1 MKQNE
6 INKFVPDGRLT
17 GKWNEPRGQRLHKG
31 IDIAP
36 PKPGQTGVM
45 VYAGIE
51 GKVVSVGGRYGTV
64 TIKTSDGYTVQYLH
78 FEKFEVEKDEWVTP
92 DTILGE
98 MGGRGPNGPSEFP
111 VHVHIQVK
119 DQNGE
124 LIDPAAY
131 FCGRG
136 SAVDYE
142 CPDNWP
148 PPGNKKKGDAQ
159 PGLQG

>member
-6 INKFVPDGRLT
+6 IDKFVRGGRLT
-17 GKWNEPRGQRLHKG
+17 GKWNEPRDQGPHKG

-36 PKPGQTGVM
+36 PEPRQKEVK

-51 GKVVSVGGRYGTV
+51 GKVVFVGGQYGTV
-64 TIKTSDGYTVQYLH
+64 TIETSDGYTVQYLH
-78 FEKFEVEKDEWVTP
+78 FEKFEVGKGERVTP

-98 MGGRGPNGPSEFP
+98 MGGRGPEGPSEFSI
-111 VHVHIQVK
+111 HVHIQVK